1 MPTGSSRAL
10 LGRAL
15 GLALLV
21 TPLAACSDDAPGSPP
36 AVTPSARVPADVVGG
51 LTRALER
58 RAIAVRHH
66 DAAAFEAGLDA
77 REPRFARG
85 QRTYLAN
92 LAQLPLARYRYAL
105 DPGSL
110 VREGDAYWV
119 VVDVT
124 MQLEGYDDRPVTTA
138 DRYRF
143 TSSRKHPRRFLLASV
158 TDRAWES
165 SHDVQAQPWDSGPIQ
180 VRTGDGVLGVFDAA
194 SVAEADGII
203 GSVQRGIDAVAAAVP
218 YPWSRSVVVYAL
230 SDTVFMSSIRD
241 LPGGDPETLDG
252 VAFPVASSPDGGRVA
267 ATRFLLSPAMLDR
280 PGAERDR
287 LVRHELTHVAVGEHD
302 DRAPAWLSE
311 GLAEYVSVRPLAPE
325 DRLVPEDA
333 VTAAEAGVTGLP
345 GDATFNDA
353 DSGVHYALSWWACE
367 WLAQSYGEPT
377 LWTLLD
383 DLDVRG
389 ADPEEVLRADL
400 GIGEH
405 ELARQGA
412 KLLVLTFDP
421 ESLVPTEPPSPS
433 ESPSGSPSGPASGTP
448 SGSPSGSP
456 TGSPSR

>member
-1 MPTGSSRAL
+1 MPTGLSRAI
-10 LGRAL
+10 LGRAI

-21 TPLAACSDDAPGSPP
+21 TPLAACSDDTPDDAPS
-36 AVTPSARVPADVVGG
+36 ATPSSRVPADVVAA

-58 RAIAVRHH
+58 RAAAVRRH
-66 DAAAFEAGLDA
+66 DTGAFEAGLDA
-77 REPRFARG
+77 REPRFARA
-85 QRTYLAN
+85 QQTYLAN

-110 VREGDAYWV
+110 VREGKDYWV

-124 MQLEGYDDRPVTTA
+124 MQLEGYDDRPVTTT

-143 TSSRKHPRRFLLASV
+143 AASRKHPHRFLLTSV
-158 TDRAWES
+158 TDHAWEAA
-165 SHDVQAQPWDSGPIQ
+165 HDVQPQPWDSGPIQ
-180 VRTGDGVLGVFDAA
+180 VRSADGVLVVLDGA
-194 SVAEADGII
+194 SVAEADGIL
-203 GSVQRGIDAVAAAVP
+203 GSVRRGIDAVAAQVP

-230 SDTVFMSSIRD
+230 SDTTFLTSIHD
-241 LPGGDPETLDG
+241 LPGGDPQTLDG
-252 VAFPVASSPDGGRVA
+252 VAFPVASSPAGGRVA
-267 ATRFLLSPAMLDR
+267 ATRFLLSPRMLDR
-280 PGAERDR
+280 PGRERDR

-325 DRLVPEDA
+325 DRLVPEAA
-333 VTAAEAGVTGLP
+333 VTEAEAGVAGLP
-345 GDATFNDA
+345 EDDTFNDA

-383 DLDVRG
+383 DMDRRG
-389 ADPEEVLRADL
+389 ADPDEVLRADL

-405 ELARQGA
+405 ELARQAA

-421 ESLVPTEPPSPS
+421 EFLVPSTTPSPS
-433 ESPSGSPSGPASGTP
+433 DSPTEAEPGSPSGSPSGSQ
-448 SGSPSGSP
+448 SGSP
-456 TGSPSR
+456 TESPSR